1 MVKEFVNAVRNR
13 EKSILVNTL
22 ECSLDEALSIDLNI
36 PRVDRGDIEVTT
48 ISGGVALYKFNS
60 DFNSYFLRSLMDKD
74 EVNYAIYEYHDSDSD
89 FYLPYAKAM

>member
-1 MVKEFVNAVRNR
+1 MVKDFIKAVRNR

-22 ECSLDEALSIDLNI
+22 GCSLDEALSIDLNI
-36 PRVDRGDIEVTT
+36 PRVDRGDIEVNT

-60 DFNSYFLRSLMDKD
+60 DFKSYFLRTIMDNN